1 MRTWSRSRFR
11 KRTKGLGLV
20 SVSIRQ
26 VDVNGNS
33 YMGVLCAA
41 SEDLC
46 LAPVVA
52 REDHI
57 VLLEEALGT
66 QVLQL
71 TMGGTNL
78 VGTMVAMNGRGAVVG
93 NIMTD
98 EEMALLAEH
107 RDVLVI
113 HGRLNCAGNLILT
126 NDTKAYIHPRIAA
139 QVRKDI
145 AEVLDVEV
153 AEGDLAGMGVVGSVG
168 CATNKGVLVHPK
180 ARPDE
185 REALSEFF
193 GLPVDIG
200 TLNYGS
206 PMIGA
211 SCVANSKGA
220 VTGTASTGIE
230 LGRLEDALDLI
241 D

>member
-1 MRTWSRSRFR
+1 
-11 KRTKGLGLV
+11 L
-20 SVSIRQ
+20 SIRR

-33 YMGVLCAA
+33 YIGVVSSA

-46 LAPVVA
+46 LAPAIA
-52 REDHI
+52 REDYI
-57 VLLEEALGT
+57 ELLKEVLGT
-66 QVLQL
+66 EVLQMS
-71 TMGGTNL
+71 MGGTNL
-78 VGTMVAMNGRGAVVG
+78 VGTMVAMNRRGAVVG
-93 NIMTD
+93 SIVTD
-98 EEMALLAEH
+98 EEKALLTEH
-107 RDVLVI
+107 REVLVI

-126 NDTKAYIHPRIAA
+126 NDTKAYIHPRIDE

-153 AEGDLAGMGVVGSVG
+153 AVGDLAGMGVVGSVG

-180 ARPDE
+180 AHPE
-185 REALSEFF
+185 EMEALREFF